1 MATKSESKTK
11 EVKLPGEIFSQK
23 FNPALV
29 HQALT
34 SYLSSKRQGSVLLKN
49 RSDVRGGGK
58 KPFKQKGTGRA
69 RAGTIRSPI
78 WVGGGVTFNGLKNH
92 TKKINKKMAKKA
104 ITSILSKFKAEKRL
118 HVIDEIKFKSPKT
131 KEALNILRKN
141 KIESGL
147 IVLNDPEE
155 NTILSI
161 RNIKN
166 INFIMLSDLNPYDL
180 LKANSIVIESSSIEL
195 LKEHY
200 SVK

>member
-1 MATKSESKTK
+1 M
-11 EVKLPGEIFSQK
+11 
-23 FNPALV
+23 
-29 HQALT
+29 
-34 SYLSSKRQGSVLLKN
+34 
-49 RSDVRGGGK
+49 
-58 KPFKQKGTGRA
+58 
-69 RAGTIRSPI
+69 
-78 WVGGGVTFNGLKNH
+78 KNH

-118 HVIDEIKFKSPKT
+118 HVIDEIKLKSPKT

-147 IVLNDPEE
+147 IVLNDPKE
-155 NTILSI
+155 NTLLSI